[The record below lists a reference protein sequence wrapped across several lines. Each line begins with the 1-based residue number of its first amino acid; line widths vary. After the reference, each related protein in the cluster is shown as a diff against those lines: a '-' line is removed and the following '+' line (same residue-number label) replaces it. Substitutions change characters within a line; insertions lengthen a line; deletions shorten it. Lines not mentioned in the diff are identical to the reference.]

1 MFCNPNAKC
10 FDSLFYLLIDCVVV
24 KHALSKHEN
33 VCELKREAND
43 AKLEAVALQNRL
55 TEVHGELLRSEKK

>member
-1 MFCNPNAKC
+1 M
-10 FDSLFYLLIDCVVV
+10 IDCVVV

-55 TEVHGELLRSEKK
+55 TEVHGKLLRSEKK